1 MSASTTERL
10 IFYDVLSE
18 RWPQTWSPYTMR
30 ILLTLKH
37 LEIPYT
43 HIPVSYPNIKPL
55 LSSLN
60 VPASMTKGAP
70 AYTLPAIT
78 IPATA
83 TTSSHTIMGSMEIA
97 RYLCTLNSSHAT
109 ALFPN
114 AAEPTAAATEFDDK
128 VFGNVMME
136 GYMQH
141 VLPFTP
147 LILDPAGAEYIEE
160 SKRPFLGSLKECR
173 ERALV
178 EEQEMGGLEKV
189 MEKALM
195 PVVEVYENSGEL
207 QSQGYEGGVFYGG
220 RQLPQFVDFCAVAL
234 VMWGVMVRGEVV
246 LEALDGVVEGSRI
259 AEVVRRCLTSLE
271 AR

>member
-1 MSASTTERL
+1 
-10 IFYDVLSE
+10 
-18 RWPQTWSPYTMR
+18 
-30 ILLTLKH
+30 
-37 LEIPYT
+37 
-43 HIPVSYPNIKPL
+43 
-55 LSSLN
+55 
-60 VPASMTKGAP
+60 
-70 AYTLPAIT
+70 
-78 IPATA
+78 
-83 TTSSHTIMGSMEIA
+83 
-97 RYLCTLNSSHAT
+97 
-109 ALFPN
+109 
-114 AAEPTAAATEFDDK
+114 
-128 VFGNVMME
+128 MME

-173 ERALV
+173 ERALA

-195 PVVEVYENSGEL
+195 PVVEFYEKSGEL

>member
-1 MSASTTERL
+1 MSASTTEPL
-10 IFYDVLSE
+10 IFYDVLSK

-43 HIPVSYPNIKPL
+43 HIPVSYPDIKPL

-60 VPASMTKGAP
+60 VPESTIKGAP

-97 RYLCTLNSSHAT
+97 RYLCTLKPSHAT
-109 ALFPN
+109 VIFPN
-114 AAEPTAAATEFDDK
+114 ADESTAAATEFDQK
-128 VFGNVMME
+128 VFGKVMME

-160 SKRPFLGSLKECR
+160 TKKLFLGSLKESR
-173 ERALV
+173 ERVLV
-178 EEQEMGGLEKV
+178 EEQEMGGLKEV

-195 PVVEVYENSGEL
+195 PIVEFYESSGEL
-207 QSQGYEGGVFYGG
+207 QLQGGEILLFYGG
-220 RQLPQFVDFCAVAL
+220 RRMPQFVDFCAVAL

-246 LEALDGVVEGSRI
+246 LEALDGVAEGRV

-271 AR
+271 SR